1 MTEWKVAMLI
11 VAFILSTPQ
20 QWRAWAVVFG
30 ASMAAFIYQ
39 GPMFY
44 AAIDL
49 GCCAALLRLAAVPK
63 VGGPG
68 AGWPKAIAGLFF
80 AMFCLDIS
88 ALIYGPPVHYALAMV
103 VLGWGQWALLLA
115 WGFPLSLF
123 RKRLGENP
131 APEPWSIF
139 DLRNKAVS

>member
-30 ASMAAFIYQ
+30 ASMATFIYQ

-63 VGGPG
+63 
-68 AGWPKAIAGLFF
+68 
-80 AMFCLDIS
+80 DS
-88 ALIYGPPVHYALAMV
+88 EY
-103 VLGWGQWALLLA
+103 
-115 WGFPLSLF
+115 
-123 RKRLGENP
+123 
-131 APEPWSIF
+131 
-139 DLRNKAVS
+139 